1 MMTVSER
8 RPDVDIEDDIR
19 QLIRSF
25 APLKASRDYFDF
37 RSQNGVVKLW
47 GNVRTTQA
55 RRVLLDN
62 VPRVSGVMSCE
73 ADDLCADEDL
83 RFEVAQLLPPGVFAN
98 VHYGTVAI
106 SGKLP
111 EGASV
116 EAISDAVR
124 HVRGVRRVVADLK

>member
-1 MMTVSER
+1 MTVTEL
-8 RPDVDIEDDIR
+8 RPDVDVEDDIR

-37 RSQNGVVKLW
+37 QSENGVVKLW

-62 VPRVSGVMSCE
+62 IPRIPGVTRCE
-73 ADDLCADEDL
+73 AHGLFADEDL
-83 RFEVAQLLPPGVFAN
+83 RFEVAQLLPPGVYSN
-98 VHYGTVAI
+98 VHYGTVTL

-111 EGASV
+111 EGASI
-116 EAISDAVR
+116 ETISDAVR
-124 HVRGVRRVVADLK
+124 NVSGVRRVVADLK

>member
-1 MMTVSER
+1 MTVSER

-62 VPRVSGVMSCE
+62 VPRVSGVMNCV

-98 VHYGTVAI
+98 VHYGTVTI

-124 HVRGVRRVVADLK
+124 HVSGVRRVVTDLK